1 MSSKELGTLGPS
13 GSPYAFMLQQ
23 KQQLELRFSELM
35 KHKREESLQIDD
47 SSLRWP
53 EKECEDTS
61 SMGSAGRRVRMAN
74 EMRNRRRAK
83 HNRAVT
89 DDLCDVVADMFVA
102 ESKLLKAAS
111 YGVESA
117 ATLER
122 EQVWKSVQRFVAAL
136 PSRYALGVETPSEVL
151 VHMRLMAA
159 IRSDATK
166 AVVHIM
172 NLEQNGSHAD
182 AGNPTHKTDLSCRL
196 VTIACA
202 DKTGLLEYLTKL
214 LASGGSRVLDADVM
228 LSSDNIVLVSK
239 HCSACPFL
247 ASDTF
252 LTLSLPLFYRTY
264 PGPFCCGDAW
274 KASLGQACQVH
285 RVFS

>member
-1 MSSKELGTLGPS
+1 MSSKEMGTLGPS

-47 SSLRWP
+47 SSSRWP
-53 EKECEDTS
+53 EKECEDAS
-61 SMGSAGRRVRMAN
+61 SMGSAGRRGRMAN

-111 YGVESA
+111 YGVEFT

-136 PSRYALGVETPSEVL
+136 PSRYALGAETPSEVL

-159 IRSDATK
+159 IRSDPTK

-172 NLEQNGSHAD
+172 NLEQNGSHGAD
-182 AGNPTHKTDLSCRL
+182 AGNSTLKTDRSRRL

-239 HCSACPFL
+239 PFSPCPFL
-247 ASDTF
+247 ASNTFDTKLPTL
-252 LTLSLPLFYRTY
+252 LTPLPRTVLLWRCME
-264 PGPFCCGDAW
+264 GFA
-274 KASLGQACQVH
+274 
-285 RVFS
+285 